1 MTNFPTYNR
10 PSISAPKKSES
21 GDKDLQKSQ
30 ILKNL
35 DPSGVSPPWGKSWSV
50 FMHNEIRKYF
60 GQNWHHQ
67 LEPCHTEFLST
78 WIVCLSGVV
87 ARHFDRSSNP
97 LLSVCKKSLKDC
109 TLLKDSNSHQTK
121 CFTRISVLQTWI
133 RLTHSFVRRGICQM
147 FYVSK
152 IPIILS
158 SYSFTQADFVTL
170 VTNFTSVFVNI
181 LILKHDVL
189 QVFYIGFPCCF
200 HSCFSQKDLLF

>member
-1 MTNFPTYNR
+1 M
-10 PSISAPKKSES
+10 
-21 GDKDLQKSQ
+21 
-30 ILKNL
+30 
-35 DPSGVSPPWGKSWSV
+35 
-50 FMHNEIRKYF
+50 
-60 GQNWHHQ
+60 
-67 LEPCHTEFLST
+67 
-78 WIVCLSGVV
+78 
-87 ARHFDRSSNP
+87 
-97 LLSVCKKSLKDC
+97 CKKSLKDC

-189 QVFYIGFPCCF
+189 QVFYIGFLCWF
-200 HSCFSQKDLLF
+200 HSCFSQKDLLFWTCWSSWTVQVCNAVVVWCPLTTEDKSGHIWILIAFASLPFQNKGKTHMLYAYFARKSTKTPIKNTL

>member
-1 MTNFPTYNR
+1 M
-10 PSISAPKKSES
+10 
-21 GDKDLQKSQ
+21 
-30 ILKNL
+30 
-35 DPSGVSPPWGKSWSV
+35 
-50 FMHNEIRKYF
+50 
-60 GQNWHHQ
+60 
-67 LEPCHTEFLST
+67 
-78 WIVCLSGVV
+78 
-87 ARHFDRSSNP
+87 
-97 LLSVCKKSLKDC
+97 CKKSLKDC

-189 QVFYIGFPCCF
+189 QVFYIGFLCWF
-200 HSCFSQKDLLF
+200 HSCFSQKDLLFWTCWSSWAVQCCCGLVPSAHRRQIRPHPNSDSICLSRIPEQRENSHLLCIFCEEVHPN